1 MIVGQRGRGQLL
13 THFGATAARN
23 SAPAAAHTNVRNS
36 APAAHTNACNT
47 ARTSAHT
54 YAHTTT
60 CNAACAAHYL
70 YLYYSSSL
78 Y

>member
-13 THFGATAARN
+13 AHFGATAARN
-23 SAPAAAHTNVRNS
+23 SAPAAHTNAHT
-36 APAAHTNACNT
+36 AAHTYACNT

-54 YAHTTT
+54 NAHATT